1 MPRKGGG
8 NPAAAMDAELFENA
22 LEVGADRGGFDA
34 KPMGDD
40 LVGPSLANHQRDLEL
55 AL

>member
-1 MPRKGGG
+1 LK
-8 NPAAAMDAELFENA
+8 NCSDPAAAMDAELVENA
-22 LEVGADRGGFDA
+22 LQVGADGGGFDA